1 MKNITFP
8 YNFQN
13 IKSIFHFPGTLDPPP
28 NHHSRSSSSPIA
40 ADSANESKESAGNN
54 ADAEG
59 NRTGLEQQGGKCA
72 DGGLVTAAKMTA
84 VREWGFGNE

>member
-1 MKNITFP
+1 MKHITFP

-40 ADSANESKESAGNN
+40 ADSADKSVESAGNN
-54 ADAEG
+54 AAGQALSNKGG
-59 NRTGLEQQGGKCA
+59 NALMVDSLPTYIILS
-72 DGGLVTAAKMTA
+72 
-84 VREWGFGNE
+84 WFF